1 MIVPAPGSEG
11 LAVLRDA
18 FPASFRR
25 FSAVLEKITC
35 PKPLLSNRLNR
46 RPKFF
51 RRIVAGAG
59 RLPYTD
65 RNSSYNLFRPQA
77 SSRKRTMKASLQRL
91 WRQWFRPRCVRPF
104 HDRLPA
110 SANVTGRA
118 GYARITAGGG
128 PAVMPLAA
136 GSQVPYSIVNTAAS
150 PPPAAAPASV
160 PAAPSA
166 APSSAPAAPQIVSTT
181 NAAPATTTVVTPPY
195 ANPALT
201 GETLFAPVDA
211 SADSGASPALPK
223 TSAAP
228 PPSQFLAT
236 SDAERQRCGRPASRS
251 RTDQRFQ
258 FAESGSTTAVGRY
271 NARRVAY
278 FPASP
283 TPLESPV
290 VAANTVSDDAAA
302 SPAAVVSSTSAAV
315 SATTASTSSSSSTQP
330 TTAVLTTTSTT
341 TAAPTT
347 VAATPTAGSSNF
359 LPIIAIGSDVGSEP
373 WVKVY
378 NATTDQMEFQFLAY
392 DASFR
397 GGVRVASADLN
408 GDGVPDIITAPGAGM
423 APEIKVFD
431 GKTGVQLSGPLGE
444 FLAYNSSM
452 QSGVFVAA
460 GDVASG
466 DVNDIIVAPGAGG
479 GSQVRVFSGQDA
491 SLVGSFNA
499 YGPGYEA
506 GVPIAVGY
514 WAGVNRD
521 YVVTGTGPGA
531 LAEVRV
537 FDAVSGQQIP
547 GPIGDLHPYGQ
558 NFYGG
563 VWVATGDTNG
573 DGTSD
578 VITGA
583 GLGHTPEVKVFNG
596 QGGSVLQDFLAGD
609 ASDRTGVRVAATCIA
624 SESHEDIVTAAGP
637 GNAPQVNVYSGT
649 TGRLLSPPESGFL
662 AFDKSQRDGLFVAAA
677 VDPSITATITL
688 STQEILVGGSVEA
701 TIAWSASSPA
711 PYESAGSEVAWEP
724 GSGVEG
730 FYDGT
735 LSGSWNGS
743 HTYTTAG
750 SYFIDFEIGIT
761 GPAGS
766 AFFGNG
772 VTLNVSP
779 PPKPIVNNNTCTCTC
794 FGGALIAGTPDEVG
808 NPPAMVSTAP
818 VRFADGVIQ
827 LGTADLTSDGFGLPW
842 GQARSWS
849 NGPGYAA
856 GGDNGNGWVDTERLR
871 LIQYDGSTND
881 TLGVIINGTTCE
893 YFDLVSGAYQSRYFS
908 QDTLVY
914 NAAAQEFAFTDTSGD
929 QIHFADFTVT
939 PAAEQGAFKSFVDPY
954 GNTTAVTSWTAL
966 GQIAE
971 VQRSTVSGGNTI
983 TESYLYT
990 YLTTGLNAGLLSNV
1004 TLRYQTNGGA
1014 WSAVRQVQYTYYDGT
1029 TSYGNQGDLELRKS
1043 KTAPATCWTFRT
1055 TATTPRPTPVPSATS
1070 AD

>member
-1 MIVPAPGSEG
+1 M
-11 LAVLRDA
+11 
-18 FPASFRR
+18 
-25 FSAVLEKITC
+25 
-35 PKPLLSNRLNR
+35 
-46 RPKFF
+46 
-51 RRIVAGAG
+51 
-59 RLPYTD
+59 
-65 RNSSYNLFRPQA
+65 
-77 SSRKRTMKASLQRL
+77 
-91 WRQWFRPRCVRPF
+91 
-104 HDRLPA
+104 
-110 SANVTGRA
+110 
-118 GYARITAGGG
+118 
-128 PAVMPLAA
+128 
-136 GSQVPYSIVNTAAS
+136 
-150 PPPAAAPASV
+150 
-160 PAAPSA
+160 
-166 APSSAPAAPQIVSTT
+166 
-181 NAAPATTTVVTPPY
+181 
-195 ANPALT
+195 
-201 GETLFAPVDA
+201 
-211 SADSGASPALPK
+211 
-223 TSAAP
+223 
-228 PPSQFLAT
+228 
-236 SDAERQRCGRPASRS
+236 
-251 RTDQRFQ
+251 
-258 FAESGSTTAVGRY
+258 
-271 NARRVAY
+271 
-278 FPASP
+278 
-283 TPLESPV
+283 
-290 VAANTVSDDAAA
+290 
-302 SPAAVVSSTSAAV
+302 
-315 SATTASTSSSSSTQP
+315 
-330 TTAVLTTTSTT
+330 
-341 TAAPTT
+341 
-347 VAATPTAGSSNF
+347 
-359 LPIIAIGSDVGSEP
+359 
-373 WVKVY
+373 
-378 NATTDQMEFQFLAY
+378 
-392 DASFR
+392 
-397 GGVRVASADLN
+397 
-408 GDGVPDIITAPGAGM
+408 
-423 APEIKVFD
+423 
-431 GKTGVQLSGPLGE
+431 
-444 FLAYNSSM
+444 
-452 QSGVFVAA
+452 
-460 GDVASG
+460 
-466 DVNDIIVAPGAGG
+466 
-479 GSQVRVFSGQDA
+479 RVFSGQDA

-856 GGDNGNGWVDTERLR
+856 GGDNGNGWVDTETPR

-914 NAAAQEFAFTDTSGD
+914 NAAAQEFVFTDTSRRPNPLRRFHRDAGGRARRLQELCRSLREHD
-929 QIHFADFTVT
+929 GRHLVD
-939 PAAEQGAFKSFVDPY
+939 GA
-954 GNTTAVTSWTAL
+954 

-1014 WSAVRQVQYTYYDGT
+1014 GRPSGRCSTPT
-1029 TSYGNQGDLELRKS
+1029 TTARPPTATRATWNWRKS
-1043 KTAPATCWTFRT
+1043 RTAPATCWTFRT

-1070 AD
+1070 ADLNTPSVPIPTLGSSRRSARRRRLRPRTPRSRPMQTTTSSTTRRIG